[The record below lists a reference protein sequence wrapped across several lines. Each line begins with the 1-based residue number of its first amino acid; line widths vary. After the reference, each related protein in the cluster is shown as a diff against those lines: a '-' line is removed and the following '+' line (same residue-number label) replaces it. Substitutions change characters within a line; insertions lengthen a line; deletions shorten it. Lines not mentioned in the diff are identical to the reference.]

1 MLSIST
7 LTSVCIFFLLF
18 SIHFLWYWQGEF
30 IYQSQLL
37 RLWSFP
43 LFSWSKWMIHQYY
56 CKEKLDAGHSRF
68 KGLRVW
74 FFLKNSLSL
83 IKIRSPHRPQ
93 CTWKP
98 FTPKRTKKINFST
111 VPNKKF
117 ENQKLE
123 NMFGWELWRY
133 TSLSMS
139 KVQNYPTVEIKIILL
154 SIREFHKIQNAP
166 KLKDVTTAK
175 IFDNSLKR

>member
-1 MLSIST
+1 MDH
-7 LTSVCIFFLLF
+7 SV
-18 SIHFLWYWQGEF
+18 HE
-30 IYQSQLL
+30 
-37 RLWSFP
+37 
-43 LFSWSKWMIHQYY
+43 
-56 CKEKLDAGHSRF
+56 
-68 KGLRVW
+68 
-74 FFLKNSLSL
+74 SLSHQ
-83 IKIRSPHRPQ
+83 KEQ
-93 CTWKP
+93 KN
-98 FTPKRTKKINFST
+98 INFST

-117 ENQKLE
+117 ENQKQE
-123 NMFGWELWRY
+123 NVFGWELWRY